1 MLRSKETR
9 ILNFICVMLVLLAG
23 VARSLGYYYGTF
35 SYNSIIFMFF
45 TASAFIWIYQLQRRL
60 VQPDVRRNLTL
71 CALMMIFWMMLRTIK
86 YEFLPDGSFAVRY
99 AWYLYY
105 IPQTFCV
112 LMMFFSVLHI
122 GRPQNRPIS
131 RLWKLLYMPAVIITL
146 GILTNDL
153 HQLAFRFPDGFA
165 SWSDSD
171 YTYGPF
177 YYLSILWI
185 AVLFVSILII
195 VFVRCAVPENRRKIW
210 LPMIP
215 LILAVIYCFSYFFDE
230 VGLLVRTFKMPEFM
244 CFIFAAFMECLI
256 SVYLIP
262 SNDSYG
268 DFWNASSIGA
278 GIMDNNGV
286 IRYKSEQSV
295 PVTEEQIRNA
305 EKNTVFLNCGR
316 VLLKSHAVHGGFGYW
331 TKDISEINR
340 LNCELADL
348 GDVLT
353 EENAMLDAENKLA
366 EERIRIEQ
374 QSKLYDDIAKS
385 VSPQLD
391 KISMLIDKPAKNDE
405 NFELKMKYA
414 CVLYAYIK
422 RLSNMLLLFHQN
434 EFIPSGELCLAITES
449 LEYVRLCGI
458 KAHFDNCREV
468 DLKGEY
474 ALLAYEVF
482 ESVLETGIPKAD
494 AMLVNLEIS
503 ADFLNL
509 RIEMNNPNEI
519 ISKDFM
525 KDKISALGA
534 TLETETEQTTEYVSL
549 VLPFGGES
557 VC

>member
-1 MLRSKETR
+1 MQRSRETR

-23 VARSLGYYYGTF
+23 AVRLLGYYYGTF

-60 VQPDVRRNLTL
+60 VQPDVRRNLTV

-86 YEFLPDGSFAVRY
+86 YEFLPDGSFTARY

-112 LMMFFSVLHI
+112 LLMFFSVLHI

-131 RLWKLLYMPAVIITL
+131 RLWNLLYIPTAIITL

-153 HQLAFRFPDGFA
+153 HRLAFDFPDGLA
-165 SWSDSD
+165 KWSDSD
-171 YTYGPF
+171 YIHGLF
-177 YYLSILWI
+177 YYISVLWI
-185 AVLFVSILII
+185 VVLFVSILVI

-215 LILAVIYCFSYFFDE
+215 MALAVIYSISYLFNED
-230 VGLLVRTFKMPEFM
+230 GLIVITFKMPEFM

-256 SVYLIP
+256 SVHLIP

-268 DFWNASSIGA
+268 DFWNTSSIGA

-305 EKNTVFLNCGR
+305 EKNAIFLNYGR
-316 VLLKSHAVHGGFGYW
+316 VLLKSHAIHGGFGYW
-331 TKDISEINR
+331 TKDITEINR

-348 GDVLT
+348 GDVLA

-366 EERIRIEQ
+366 EERIKVEQ
-374 QSKLYDDIAKS
+374 QNKLYDDIARS
-385 VSPQLD
+385 VTPQLD
-391 KISMLIDKPAKNDE
+391 KISNLIDAPSKSDE
-405 NFELKMKYA
+405 TFEQSMKFA
-414 CVLYAYIK
+414 CIIYAYIK
-422 RLSNMLLLFHQN
+422 RLSNMLLMFHQN
-434 EFIPSGELCLAITES
+434 TYIPSGELCLAITES
-449 LEYVRLCGI
+449 LDYVRLCGI
-458 KAHFDNCREV
+458 KVYFDYNGEGE
-468 DLKGEY
+468 LKGEY

-482 ESVLETGIPKAD
+482 ESVIESGIPKAD
-494 AMLVNLEIS
+494 AVLVNLDIS
-503 ADFLNL
+503 SEYLNL
-509 RIEMNNPNEI
+509 RIELNNPNEI
-519 ISKDFM
+519 LSKDFM
-525 KDKISALGA
+525 KDKVKAVGA
-534 TLETETEQTTEYVSL
+534 TLDTETENKTEYVSL
-549 VLPFGGES
+549 YLPLGGES
-557 VC
+557 V

>member
-1 MLRSKETR
+1 MLRSRETR
-9 ILNFICVMLVLLAG
+9 ILNFICVTLVLLAG
-23 VARSLGYYYGTF
+23 VVRSLGYYYGTF
-35 SYNSIIFMFF
+35 SYNSIIFMLF

-71 CALMMIFWMMLRTIK
+71 CALMIIFWMMLRTIK
-86 YEFLPDGSFAVRY
+86 YEFLPDGSFTVRY

-131 RLWKLLYMPAVIITL
+131 RFWNLLYIPAVIVAL
-146 GILTNDL
+146 SVLTNDF
-153 HQLAFRFPDGFA
+153 HQLAFRFPDGLA

-177 YYLSILWI
+177 YYLSVLWI

-215 LILAVIYCFSYFFDE
+215 LILAVVYCLSYFFGED
-230 VGLLVRTFKMPEFM
+230 GLIVRSFRMPEFM

-256 SVYLIP
+256 SVHLIP

-278 GIMDNNGV
+278 GIMDNDGV

-295 PVTEEQIRNA
+295 SVTEEQIRNA
-305 EKNTVFLNCGR
+305 EKNAILLNDGNI
-316 VLLKSHAVHGGFGYW
+316 LLKSHAIHGGFGYW

-374 QSKLYDDIAKS
+374 QNKLYDDIAKS
-385 VSPQLD
+385 VKPQLD

-414 CVLYAYIK
+414 CILYAYIK

-449 LEYVRLCGI
+449 LEYTRLCGI
-458 KAHFDNCREV
+458 KVYFDYCGEV

-482 ESVLETGIPKAD
+482 EFVLESGIPKAD
-494 AMLVNLEIS
+494 AVLINLELS
-503 ADFLNL
+503 SDFLNL

-519 ISKDFM
+519 ISKEFM
-525 KDKISALGA
+525 KDRISALGA
-534 TLETETEQTTEYVSL
+534 VLETETEQTTEYVSF